1 MNLQENINRINSIMG
16 NLTEHDEWWTGK
28 YFDWLDSMTDV
39 NKTYMIDPND
49 IHLRPE
55 IMSSYQKKFDDY
67 VSGKTEKY
75 FNNNLTD
82 PREVDFEKLKP
93 VILDRTKD
101 GYEPLDGNHRIFLAK
116 MLNKPVKA
124 VIINH

>member
-1 MNLQENINRINSIMG
+1 MNLQENIERIREMMG
-16 NLTEHDEWWTGK
+16 ILTEHDEWWEGK

-39 NKTYMIDPND
+39 NKTYMIDPNE
-49 IHLRPE
+49 INLRPE
-55 IMSSYQKKFDDY
+55 IMTNYQIKFDDY
-67 VSGKTEKY
+67 VSGRIDKY
-75 FNNNLTD
+75 FNTNLSD

-93 VILDRTKD
+93 VILERTKD

>member
-1 MNLQENINRINSIMG
+1 MNLQESINRINSIMG

-116 MLNKPVKA
+116 MMNKPVKA
-124 VIINH
+124 VIINI